1 MANRYSK
8 TGFTA
13 REVKQL
19 KSARQTIV
27 NILVNR
33 SDKNDDPRALDKLL
47 RAFDLITD
55 AIQISDEHK
64 KR

>member
-33 SDKNDDPRALDKLL
+33 SDKNDDPKALDKLL